1 MERFKIGFWNY
12 VPVGTIDPEK
22 AADDWVELG
31 MNLPLTF
38 TYNPELEKDYQDDQD
53 GTKEVDASRV
63 RSESGYCKQGIIDC
77 LDAWHKRGHKAF
89 VYDNRTN
96 FRTLEKIGEEAFI
109 KGVKQAV
116 EDFGWHPATYG
127 FHIGDE
133 PSGAQWEYAVRAY
146 QIVKEF
152 APKEQTHFINF
163 YPIWGGPSF
172 KEQLGCTQD
181 EYADKIADFMNR
193 VDTKL
198 VGYDYYGQC
207 TYSDNIEPAM
217 HEYFKNLNIFR
228 KAADKT
234 GGEFINSILSVG
246 HWGYREP
253 NDHDF
258 RFQIATSI
266 AHGADGW
273 YYFYVYQNAVSE
285 SYRRPIIDMF
295 GKRTPNFDLM
305 AWHNKV
311 AQMYYGEALTGYK
324 FDKVWHFH
332 KSYGGTPLFEGTPEL
347 ESIEHIVNPS
357 ATAIT
362 RFVNDEGKVAYGIT
376 NLNREKP
383 IKIRPHF
390 TGALA
395 KYNNYDLWFAPG
407 QIFIFTEEK
416 RYT

>member
-12 VPVGTIDPEK
+12 PPIGRFDVEQAVE
-22 AADDWVELG
+22 DWVELG
-31 MNLPLTF
+31 FNLPLTF
-38 TYNPELEKDYQDDQD
+38 SYNPDAVPKKSDVD
-53 GTKEVDASRV
+53 GTKEVNAAKLGPQV
-63 RSESGYCKQGIIDC
+63 EQTKEGMLAC
-77 LDAWHKRGHKAF
+77 LDAWHKKGHQAF

-96 FRTLEKIGEEAFI
+96 FRTLEKIGEEAFE

-116 EDFGWHPATYG
+116 ADFGWHPAAYG

-133 PSGAQWEYAVRAY
+133 PSGEQWEIAIKAY
-146 QIVKEF
+146 QIVKKYS
-152 APKEQTHFINF
+152 PDKVHFLNLL
-163 YPIWGGPSF
+163 PIWGGANF

-181 EYADKIADFMNR
+181 EYSDKIADMMQR
-193 VDTKL
+193 MDTKL
-198 VGYDYYGQC
+198 IGYDFYSQC
-207 TYSDNIEPAM
+207 TYNTPGEDEM
-217 HEYFKNLNIFR
+217 YEYFKNLNCFR
-228 KAADKT
+228 AAASRV

-246 HWGYREP
+246 HWNYREP

-273 YYFYVYQNAVSE
+273 FYFYIYETGMHE

-295 GKRTPNFDLM
+295 GKRTPNFDLL

-311 AQMYYGEALTGYK
+311 AQKYYGEALTGYK
-324 FDKVWHFH
+324 FDKVWHAH
-332 KSYGGTPLFEGTPEL
+332 KSYGGTPAFEGNDEL
-347 ESIEHIVNPS
+347 ESIEHIVNPF

-383 IKIRPHF
+383 MKIRPHF
-390 TGALA
+390 TGKLA
-395 KYNNYDLWFAPG
+395 KYNDYDLWYGPG
-407 QIFIFTEEK
+407 QIYIFTEEK
-416 RYT
+416 RY

>member
-12 VPVGTIDPEK
+12 SPVGRHDPEK
-22 AADDWVELG
+22 AADDWEELG

-38 TYNPELEKDYQDDQD
+38 TYDPTLEKQAAEEQD
-53 GTKEVDASRV
+53 GTAEINIAKIGIGK
-63 RSESGYCKQGIIDC
+63 GYTKQGIIDC

-96 FRTLEKIGEEAFI
+96 FRTLEKIGEEEFI

-116 EDFGWHPATYG
+116 ADFGWHPAAYG

-133 PSGAQWEYAVRAY
+133 PNAKQWEYAVRAY
-146 QIVKEF
+146 QIVKEY
-152 APKEQTHFINF
+152 APKNQTHFINF
-163 YPIWGGPSF
+163 LPIWGGGF
-172 KEQLGCTQD
+172 KEALGCTQD
-181 EYADKIADFMNR
+181 EYADKIADFMKR

-207 TYSDNIEPAM
+207 TYNDNIEPEM
-217 HEYFKNLNIFR
+217 NEYFKNLNIFR

-246 HWGYREP
+246 HWNYREP

-273 YYFYVYQNAVSE
+273 YYFYVYQNALSE

-324 FDKVWHFH
+324 FDKVWHFY
-332 KSYGGTPLFEGTPEL
+332 KS
-347 ESIEHIVNPS
+347 
-357 ATAIT
+357 
-362 RFVNDEGKVAYGIT
+362 
-376 NLNREKP
+376 
-383 IKIRPHF
+383 
-390 TGALA
+390 
-395 KYNNYDLWFAPG
+395 
-407 QIFIFTEEK
+407 
-416 RYT
+416 

>member
-1 MERFKIGFWNY
+1 MERFKVGFWNY
-12 VPVGTIDPEK
+12 TPVGKHDPEQA
-22 AADDWVELG
+22 AADWEELG

-38 TYNPELEKDYQDDQD
+38 TYDVERGDK
-53 GTKEVDASRV
+53 KEDVIA
-63 RSESGYCKQGIIDC
+63 C

-116 EDFGWHPATYG
+116 EDFAWHPAAYG

-133 PSGAQWEYAVRAY
+133 PNAKQWEYAVRAY
-146 QIVKEF
+146 QIVKEY
-152 APKEQTHFINF
+152 APKNQTHFINF

-172 KEQLGCTQD
+172 KEGLGCTQD
-181 EYADKIADFMNR
+181 EYAEKIADYMKR
-193 VDTKL
+193 VGTKL

-207 TYSDNIEPAM
+207 TYTRNNEPAM
-217 HEYFKNLNIFR
+217 NEYFKNLNIFR
-228 KAADKT
+228 KAVDIA

-253 NDHDF
+253 DDHDF
-258 RFQIATSI
+258 RFQISTSI

-273 YYFYVYQNAVSE
+273 YYFYVYQNALSE

-311 AQMYYGEALTGYK
+311 AQMYYGEALKDYK
-324 FDKVWHFH
+324 FDKVWHFY
-332 KSYGGTPLFEGTPEL
+332 KSYGGTPLFEGNDEL
-347 ESIEHIVNPS
+347 ESIEQLIYP
-357 ATAIT
+357 APMAIT
-362 RFVNDEGKVAYGIT
+362 RFVNAEGKVAYALT
-376 NLNREKP
+376 NLNREKTMTV
-383 IKIRPHF
+383 RPRF
-390 TGALA
+390 TGKLA
-395 KYNNYDLWFAPG
+395 KYNSYDLWYAPG
-407 QIFIFTEEK
+407 QMYIFTEEK
-416 RYT
+416 RY